1 MTDPTTPVLR
11 PRRSGLSRAAE
22 VLLGAVFGASAL
34 FGTFAAPVEA
44 TPSQAQCGNTQ
55 ANPTISV
62 DRTTIGVTETAVV
75 NVTGTSYLLPQHVC
89 GTDVFGGIY
98 LFFGWVAP
106 GGQWGPSF
114 RTSTGTQG
122 LFGTTYSYP
131 GEGGGGETRDDGTGT
146 TRLVSFTAGGESGD
160 QTQFHMDGTGN
171 WRADLTVRGSTY
183 SYVDL
188 RTGGTNTVDCRVVQ
202 CGVFTIGGHGKSS
215 RTNER
220 FTPINFVDGSGK
232 VVAPTNPSAGA
243 TSGGATTLTP
253 GQSGSA
259 GSGSSASGS
268 GQAGSGGSG
277 TGSAGQTEA
286 DASATTI
293 VGETIGEV
301 PTTMPVEEGDDA
313 ADEGAAGSLDSER
326 AAATV
331 QDFGSST
338 SGRSSSA
345 LAIGVL
351 VAVAITIAAGIVI
364 LRRRGAKTEVAS

>member
-1 MTDPTTPVLR
+1 MTDTAAKAMRSHTSR
-11 PRRSGLSRAAE
+11 PWRAAL
-22 VLLGAVFGASAL
+22 VLVSFVIGV
-34 FGTFAAPVEA
+34 GTLVAMGTPAAA
-44 TPSQAQCGNTQ
+44 APSQAQCGNTQ

-62 DRTTIGVTETAVV
+62 DRTTIGVNETAVV
-75 NVTGTSYLLPQHVC
+75 NVTGTGYLLPPHVC

-146 TRLVSFTAGGESGD
+146 TRLVSFTPGGESGD
-160 QTQFHMDGTGN
+160 QTQFHMDGSGN

-183 SYVDL
+183 SYKDL
-188 RTGGTNTVDCRVVQ
+188 RTGATNTVDCRVVQ

-232 VVAPTNPSAGA
+232 VIAPSNPSAA
-243 TSGGATTLTP
+243 AASGGATAVTP
-253 GQSGSA
+253 GPSGQASSGPGA
-259 GSGSSASGS
+259 VDPGRGGSGS
-268 GQAGSGGSG
+268 
-277 TGSAGQTEA
+277 TGAQGP
-286 DASATTI
+286 ATTAAGGV
-293 VGETIGEV
+293 VGV
-301 PTTMPVEEGDDA
+301 APTTTA
-313 ADEGAAGSLDSER
+313 ADESALDSGGAEAAESLDSER

-331 QDFGSST
+331 QEFGD
-338 SGRSSSA
+338 SSSGGSKSG
-345 LAIGVL
+345 LAVGVL
-351 VAVAITIAAGIVI
+351 AAVLVVVAAGVVI
-364 LRRRGAKTEVAS
+364 LRRRGAKAEVAS